1 MIQKLL
7 IIVWF
12 CAALI
17 SFFRK
22 RVFLHSIILHQ
33 NHLVSCEVSSN
44 KKVSL
49 FKVFKE
55 VLVDSLRNSRCG
67 VISVLD
73 LVCLRVSS
81 VIVWICLLLRLIV
94 VTNRG
99 VQVSFFPVCCLGS
112 RTVSC
117 EVWIV
122 TSCAWRHRNC
132 HRRNTAYLRF
142 ADIVTSMGKAS
153 VAVSTNSVSLAQ
165 SLIIIVIVSSSH
177 PKYTCRVLLL
187 LLLAVLANRCA
198 RFDLLW
204 RAGTTPWSYI
214 V

>member
-1 MIQKLL
+1 M
-7 IIVWF
+7 
-12 CAALI
+12 
-17 SFFRK
+17 
-22 RVFLHSIILHQ
+22 
-33 NHLVSCEVSSN
+33 SCEVPSN

-55 VLVDSLRNSRCG
+55 VLVDSLWNSRSG

-94 VTNRG
+94 VTNRS
-99 VQVSFFPVCCLGS
+99 VQVSLFPVCCLRS

-122 TSCAWRHRNC
+122 TSCAWRHRSC
-132 HRRNTAYLRF
+132 HPRYTAYLRF
-142 ADIVTSMGKAS
+142 ADIVASVGKAS
-153 VAVSTNSVSLAQ
+153 VTSTSNAVGLAE
-165 SLIIIVIVSSSH
+165 SLIIVTIICSCH
-177 PKYTCRVLLL
+177 PKYTSCILLLL
-187 LLLAVLANRCA
+187 LLLAILPNRCA
-198 RFDLLW
+198 RLDLLRW
-204 RAGTTPWSYI
+204 TGTASRPHI